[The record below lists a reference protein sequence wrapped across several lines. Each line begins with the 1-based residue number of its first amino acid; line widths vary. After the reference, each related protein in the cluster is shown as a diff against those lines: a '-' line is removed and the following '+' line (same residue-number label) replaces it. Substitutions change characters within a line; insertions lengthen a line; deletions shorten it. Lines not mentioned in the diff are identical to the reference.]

1 MIVLVVSTLV
11 IVALYTVV
19 HRRARHGRVGTGTM
33 GTMYDL
39 LNEDR
44 KHAVEIIVEQK
55 AEERDPED
63 RDGNL
68 PDLGSGPKRR

>member
-1 MIVLVVSTLV
+1 MRQLLLGMDM
-11 IVALYTVV
+11 VAI
-19 HRRARHGRVGTGTM
+19 GTGTM
-33 GTMYDL
+33 GTLCDL

-44 KHAVEIIVEQK
+44 KNAVENIVEQK

-68 PDLGSGPKRR
+68 PDLGSGPKRGR